1 MTTLNQRIYLD
12 SYAMIG
18 KRGPKDVE
26 TPYET
31 EVLLEEMEWCGIHG
45 ALIAHWVAKEYD
57 PMYGNRKL
65 LHELKKSP
73 RLYGVWT
80 VMPSHTGE
88 MPPPKDIVKE
98 MQDNGIRAAKMY
110 PRTHHYFFNEDTC
123 GELLSELEKHEI
135 LLLLEGGHM
144 YGPDILEPSNQV
156 LLAELD
162 AMLTRHP
169 NLPVLL
175 QGSRW
180 DATRYLHTLMTQHK
194 NLYLEFSANQSNRA
208 MEVYAGW
215 FGAQRLLFGTGAL
228 DKSPGAAKA
237 FVDYCTL
244 TEEEKADI
252 AGRNLG
258 RLLKLDRLPKPYHE
272 KAVDDPILVHAKAG
286 KPLDDILV
294 IDAHAHIAHD
304 EAVGTGFMHQP
315 FSDDKSM
322 FERAKLMGIDA
333 MCISSWLGIW
343 TDYEDGN
350 EIVHN
355 AMMRYPGFYHGY
367 ATLQPQYIKNWEAE
381 LRKVHEQYKMQGLKP
396 YHPRTNIPYNDKLW
410 APWFEYGN
418 RMNAYALLHPSP
430 NFTAEINEIAPK
442 YPNITFIIAHC
453 GSSFETARQGIDA
466 ALKFPNVFLEI
477 TLTSVTYRVIEFM
490 VKHVGAER
498 VLFGTDQPMRDPIPQ
513 FGWMAYSHCTF
524 EEKKKM
530 FGLNMKKIIER
541 VKKL

>member
-1 MTTLNQRIYLD
+1 MNTRIYID
-12 SYAMIG
+12 CYAMVG
-18 KRGPKDVE
+18 KRGPKDIE

-45 ALIAHWVAKEYD
+45 ALIAHWVGKEYD

-65 LHELKKSP
+65 MHELKKSP
-73 RLYGVWT
+73 RLYGAWA

-88 MPPPKDIVKE
+88 MPPPKDLVKE

-110 PRTHHYFFNEDTC
+110 PRTQHYFFNEDTC
-123 GELLSELEKHEI
+123 GTLLNELEKHEI
-135 LLLLEGGHM
+135 LLLVEGGFM
-144 YGPDILEPSNQV
+144 YGPDLLEQSNQV
-156 LLAELD
+156 LLADLD

-180 DATRYLHTLMTQHK
+180 DSTRYLHTLMTKHR
-194 NLYLEFSANQSNRA
+194 NLHLEFSANQSNRA
-208 MEVYAGW
+208 LEVYADW
-215 FGAQRLLFGTGAL
+215 FGSQRMLFGTGAL
-228 DKSPGAAKA
+228 DKSPGAAKS

-244 TEEEKADI
+244 SEDDKQKI
-252 AGRNLG
+252 AGGNLA
-258 RLLKLDRLPKPYHE
+258 RLLKLDSLPQLYNE
-272 KAVDDPILVHAKAG
+272 KKSDDPILELAKAG
-286 KPLDDILV
+286 KPLSDILV
-294 IDAHAHIAHD
+294 IDAHAHISHD
-304 EAVGTGFMHQP
+304 DAVGTGFMHQP

-333 MCISSWLGIW
+333 MCISSWIGIW

-350 EIVHN
+350 EIVRN
-355 AMMRYPGFYHGY
+355 AMTRYPNFYHGY
-367 ATLQPQYIKNWEAE
+367 ATLQPQYVKNWEAD
-381 LRKVHEQYKMQGLKP
+381 LRKVHEQYKMQGIKP
-396 YHPRTNIPYNDKLW
+396 YNPRTNIPYNDKLW

-418 RMNAYALLHPSP
+418 RMNAYVLLHPSP

-442 YPNITFIIAHC
+442 YPNLSMIIAHC
-453 GSSFETARQGIDA
+453 GSSFDTARQGIDA

-477 TLTSVTYRVIEFM
+477 TLTAVTYRVIEFM

-524 EEKKKM
+524 EEKTKM
-530 FGLNMKKIIER
+530 FGLNMKKIIEG
-541 VKKL
+541 VKKI

>member
-1 MTTLNQRIYLD
+1 
-12 SYAMIG
+12 
-18 KRGPKDVE
+18 
-26 TPYET
+26 
-31 EVLLEEMEWCGIHG
+31 
-45 ALIAHWVAKEYD
+45 
-57 PMYGNRKL
+57 
-65 LHELKKSP
+65 
-73 RLYGVWT
+73 
-80 VMPSHTGE
+80 MPSHTGE
-88 MPPPKDIVKE
+88 MPPPKDVVKE

-123 GELLSELEKHEI
+123 GALLSELEKHEI
-135 LLLLEGGHM
+135 LLLLEGGFM
-144 YGPDILEPSNQV
+144 YGPDLLEPSNQV
-156 LLAELD
+156 VLADLD

-180 DATRYLHTLMTQHK
+180 DSTRYLHTLMTKHK

-208 MEVYAGW
+208 MEVYANW
-215 FGAQRLLFGTGAL
+215 FGAQRMLFGTGAL
-228 DKSPGAAKA
+228 DKSPGAAKS

-244 TEEEKADI
+244 SEEEKANI
-252 AGRNLG
+252 AGRNLA
-258 RLLKLDRLPKPYHE
+258 RLLKLDALPKPYNE
-272 KAVDDPILVHAKAG
+272 KEVDDPILTLAKAG
-286 KPLDDILV
+286 KPLNDILV
-294 IDAHAHIAHD
+294 IDAHAHISHD
-304 EAVGTGFMHQP
+304 DAVGTGFMHQP

-333 MCISSWLGIW
+333 MCISSWIGIW

-350 EIVHN
+350 EIVRN
-355 AMMRYPGFYHGY
+355 AMLRYPDFYHGY
-367 ATLQPQYIKNWEAE
+367 ATLQPQYVKNWEAD
-381 LRKVHEQYKMQGLKP
+381 LRKVHEHYKMQGIKP
-396 YHPRTNIPYNDKLW
+396 YNPRTNIPYNDKLW

-418 RMNAYALLHPSP
+418 RMNAYVLLHPSP

-442 YPNITFIIAHC
+442 YPNLSLIIAHC
-453 GSSFETARQGIDA
+453 GSSFDIARQGIDA

-490 VKHVGAER
+490 VKHVGPDR

-513 FGWMAYSHCTF
+513 FGWMAYSRCPF

-541 VKKL
+541 AKQW